1 MSGVTTL
8 VLLPG
13 MDGTGDLFAPFVAA
27 LGKEYTT
34 HIVRYPRD
42 RVTSDEELTA
52 IARDALPNTT
62 PYALLGESFSG
73 PIAIRLAAERPQQ
86 LHALVLCCS
95 FARNPQA
102 WLARPASVLLSWRC
116 PMPPV
121 GLISAALMGRFA
133 TPSAKEALKTA
144 LTSVRADVLRARM
157 KQVLAVDTRD
167 LLKRVTLPLLYLR
180 AAQDLLVSARSANEV
195 QGLAPQTTVT
205 SLPGPHFLLQ
215 TQPEAAAAAVK
226 TFLRQLNHPTDHH
239 PKENHHD
246 GH

>member
-27 LGKEYTT
+27 MGKEYTT
-34 HIVRYPRD
+34 HIVRYPKD

-52 IARDALPNTT
+52 IARDALPSTT

-73 PIAIRLAAERPQQ
+73 PIAIRLSFERPQH
-86 LHALVLCCS
+86 LRALVLCCS

-102 WLARPASVLLSWRC
+102 RLARPASVLLNWRC
-116 PMPPV
+116 PLPPV
-121 GLISAALMGRFA
+121 GLISAALMGGYA
-133 TPSAKEALKTA
+133 TPSAKEALKAA
-144 LTSVRADVLRARM
+144 LASVRADVLRARM
-157 KQVLAVDTRD
+157 KQVLAVDTRN

-180 AAQDLLVSARSANEV
+180 AARDILVPVQSANEV
-195 QGLAPQTTVT
+195 QGLAPQTKVT

-226 TFLRQLNHPTDHH
+226 AFLRQLNQPNHH
-239 PKENHHD
+239 PPQGEPP
-246 GH
+246 

>member
-1 MSGVTTL
+1 VSGVTTL

-27 LGKEYTT
+27 LGQGFTT
-34 HIVRYPRD
+34 HIVRYPTD
-42 RVTSDEELTA
+42 RITTEEELTA
-52 IARDALPNTT
+52 IARAALPTAT

-73 PIAIRLAAERPQQ
+73 PIAIRLAFERPQH
-86 LHALVLCCS
+86 LRALVLCCS

-102 WLARPASVLLSWRC
+102 RLATPASVLLNWRC
-116 PMPPV
+116 PLPPV

-133 TPSAKEALKTA
+133 TPNAKEALKAA
-144 LTSVRADVLRARM
+144 LASVRADVLRARM

-167 LLKRVTLPLLYLR
+167 LLKRVALPLLDLR
-180 AAQDLLVSARSANEV
+180 ATQDLLVSARSAGEV
-195 QGLAPQTTVT
+195 LRLAPQTQVT

-226 TFLRQLNHPTDHH
+226 AFLRQLKQPNYYP
-239 PKENHHD
+239 PQGEPA
-246 GH
+246 

>member
-1 MSGVTTL
+1 VSGVTTL

-27 LGKEYTT
+27 LGKEFTT

-42 RVTSDEELTA
+42 RIANLEELTN
-52 IARDALPNTT
+52 IARSALPTT
-62 PYALLGESFSG
+62 GPYALLGESFSG
-73 PIAIRLAAERPQQ
+73 PIAIRLAAEQPQQ
-86 LHALVLCCS
+86 LRALVLCCS
-95 FARNPQA
+95 FARNPRA
-102 WLARPASVLLSWRC
+102 WLAGTASTLLNWRV

-133 TPSAKEALKTA
+133 TPSAKEALKAA
-144 LTSVRADVLRARM
+144 LAGVRTDVLRARM

-180 AAQDLLVSARSANEV
+180 AAQDLLVPAQSASEV
-195 QGLAPQTTVT
+195 QGLARQATVT

-215 TQPEAAAAAVK
+215 TQPEAAATAVK
-226 TFLRQLNHPTDHH
+226 AFLHQLNQP
-239 PKENHHD
+239 NHYPPQ
-246 GH
+246 GEPP

>member
-27 LGKEYTT
+27 MGKEFTT

-42 RVTSDEELTA
+42 RVTTDEELTA
-52 IARDALPNTT
+52 IARDALPTSM

-73 PIAIRLAAERPQQ
+73 PIAIRLAFERPQH
-86 LHALVLCCS
+86 LRALVLCCS

-102 WLARPASVLLSWRC
+102 RLARPASVLLNWRC
-116 PMPPV
+116 PMPPL
-121 GLISAALMGRFA
+121 GLISAALMGWFS
-133 TPSAKEALKTA
+133 TPSAKEVLKNALA
-144 LTSVRADVLRARM
+144 SVRADVLRARM

-167 LLKRVTLPLLYLR
+167 LLKQVTVPLLYLR
-180 AAQDLLVSARSANEV
+180 AAQDLFVSAQSANEV
-195 QGLAPQTTVT
+195 QGLAPQTKVT
-205 SLPGPHFLLQ
+205 SLSGPHFLLQ

-226 TFLRQLNHPTDHH
+226 AFLHQLNHPNNHH